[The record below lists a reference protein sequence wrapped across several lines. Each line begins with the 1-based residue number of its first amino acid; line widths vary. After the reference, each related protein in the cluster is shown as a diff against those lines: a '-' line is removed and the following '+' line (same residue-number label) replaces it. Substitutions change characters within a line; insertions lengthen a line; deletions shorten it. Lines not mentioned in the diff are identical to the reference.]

1 MYKYN
6 IYFLTKRGDLQNI
19 HTALVSILQIS
30 HARDTTQK
38 MPKNGVLGVL
48 KKSDTRQ
55 FWRFKKHK
63 VNVNLS
69 IKSSSTWL
77 NVTYIK

>member
-6 IYFLTKRGDLQNI
+6 IYFLTKMGDLQNI

-38 MPKNGVLGVL
+38 MPKNCMVGIL
-48 KKSDTRQ
+48 K
-55 FWRFKKHK
+55 
-63 VNVNLS
+63 
-69 IKSSSTWL
+69 I
-77 NVTYIK
+77 

>member
-6 IYFLTKRGDLQNI
+6 IYFLTKMGDLQNI

-38 MPKNGVLGVL
+38 MS
-48 KKSDTRQ
+48 KKLCGR
-55 FWRFKKHK
+55 
-63 VNVNLS
+63 
-69 IKSSSTWL
+69 SS
-77 NVTYIK
+77 

>member
-6 IYFLTKRGDLQNI
+6 IYFLTKTGDLQNI

-38 MPKNGVLGVL
+38 MPKTV
-48 KKSDTRQ
+48 Q
-55 FWRFKKHK
+55 WEF
-63 VNVNLS
+63 
-69 IKSSSTWL
+69 
-77 NVTYIK
+77 

>member
-6 IYFLTKRGDLQNI
+6 IYFLTKMGDLQNI

-38 MPKNGVLGVL
+38 MPKNCVVGVSKNLTNEIVL
-48 KKSDTRQ
+48 EVSETQ
-55 FWRFKKHK
+55 GQ
-63 VNVNLS
+63 
-69 IKSSSTWL
+69 
-77 NVTYIK
+77 